1 MTLHYDI
8 FETQFGWVGLVASDK
23 GLRRSTLPQASPE
36 DCVEELGKALDNAVP
51 SPERFEGLKK
61 KVMAYF
67 DGKAVSFEDEPI
79 DVSDASPF
87 HQAAWDACRSI
98 PMGETRSYKW
108 LAAEAGKPQ
117 APRAAGQSMARNRL
131 AIIVPC
137 HRVIGSDG
145 TLRGFGKG
153 SSQLGLKQRMLDL
166 ER

>member
-36 DCVEELGKALDNAVP
+36 DCAEELGKALDNAVP
-51 SPERFEGLKK
+51 SPERFEGLKN

-67 DGKAVSFEDEPI
+67 DGEAVSFEDEPI
-79 DVSDASPF
+79 DVADASPF

-98 PMGETRSYKW
+98 PLGETRSYKW

-117 APRAAGQSMARNRL
+117 AP
-131 AIIVPC
+131 I
-137 HRVIGSDG
+137 
-145 TLRGFGKG
+145 RG
-153 SSQLGLKQRMLDL
+153 R
-166 ER
+166 